1 MVGAGITGRAG
12 ITHGMV
18 AGGAVGTTHG
28 TVTGPVGVVIP
39 DIGPATTLV
48 GVEVAG
54 LVGAAVL

>member
-1 MVGAGITGRAG
+1 
-12 ITHGMV
+12 MV